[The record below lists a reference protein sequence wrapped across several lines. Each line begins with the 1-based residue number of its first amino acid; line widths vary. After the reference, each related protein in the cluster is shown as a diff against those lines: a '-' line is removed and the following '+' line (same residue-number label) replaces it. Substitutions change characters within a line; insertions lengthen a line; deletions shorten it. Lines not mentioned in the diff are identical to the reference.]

1 MVDQTQRLSRY
12 RELIQ
17 ELNETKKMEI
27 ARRTVELF
35 FSFDIVNSSLYKT
48 INYTGWYNVIISL
61 FKEIQASVMKL
72 MPGAEMWRVLGDEIV
87 FIIPI
92 KENKDFFVYTDKI
105 FEILNIFVLK
115 LKNGQF
121 FDELE
126 IDNDKKL
133 LMKMQNVISLK
144 AAAWIAIVG
153 ENGVVAIQCKN
164 YQDMSVSI
172 SMIDQ
177 WIQGAEEFK
186 PEISHFI
193 IAIGAKTD
201 GEIQKYVLEKNQYRQ
216 SHNLFSVEVVY
227 WEEISAFLKSDA
239 RILQRYYPFINTDGI
254 QDQFDIAYSSLDII
268 RHDFVELILRYKIL
282 DFLLEDP
289 FVGIKTEYLILS
301 DKFDIALKDLLQRTV
316 FLQETELYQK
326 IIAFCGKWNK
336 YNGYIGLKVQPSNN
350 GQYVRMN
357 QVLMEDY
364 EEIEAIVQRMK
375 SEICEIY
382 ESISQ

>member
-1 MVDQTQRLSRY
+1 MS
-12 RELIQ
+12 
-17 ELNETKKMEI
+17 
-27 ARRTVELF
+27 ARRTIL
-35 FSFDIVNSSLYKT
+35 
-48 INYTGWYNVIISL
+48 
-61 FKEIQASVMKL
+61 SVWLMTRL
-72 MPGAEMWRVLGDEIV
+72 AHRPMPGAEMWRVLGDEIV

-144 AAAWIAIVG
+144 AAAWIAI
-153 ENGVVAIQCKN
+153 
-164 YQDMSVSI
+164 
-172 SMIDQ
+172 
-177 WIQGAEEFK
+177 
-186 PEISHFI
+186 
-193 IAIGAKTD
+193 
-201 GEIQKYVLEKNQYRQ
+201 
-216 SHNLFSVEVVY
+216 
-227 WEEISAFLKSDA
+227 
-239 RILQRYYPFINTDGI
+239 TDGI

>member
-1 MVDQTQRLSRY
+1 MC
-12 RELIQ
+12 
-17 ELNETKKMEI
+17 
-27 ARRTVELF
+27 
-35 FSFDIVNSSLYKT
+35 
-48 INYTGWYNVIISL
+48 G
-61 FKEIQASVMKL
+61 
-72 MPGAEMWRVLGDEIV
+72 G
-87 FIIPI
+87 
-92 KENKDFFVYTDKI
+92 
-105 FEILNIFVLK
+105 
-115 LKNGQF
+115 
-121 FDELE
+121 
-126 IDNDKKL
+126 
-133 LMKMQNVISLK
+133 
-144 AAAWIAIVG
+144 
-153 ENGVVAIQCKN
+153 
-164 YQDMSVSI
+164 
-172 SMIDQ
+172 
-177 WIQGAEEFK
+177 
-186 PEISHFI
+186 
-193 IAIGAKTD
+193 
-201 GEIQKYVLEKNQYRQ
+201 
-216 SHNLFSVEVVY
+216 
-227 WEEISAFLKSDA
+227 
-239 RILQRYYPFINTDGI
+239 TDGI